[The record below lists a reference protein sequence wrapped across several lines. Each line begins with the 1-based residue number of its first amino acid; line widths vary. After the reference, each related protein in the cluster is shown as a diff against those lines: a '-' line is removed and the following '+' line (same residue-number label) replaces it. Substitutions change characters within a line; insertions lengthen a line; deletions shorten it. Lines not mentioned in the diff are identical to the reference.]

1 MKMKKKWNFNWLW
14 ILAIIFC
21 LHGMTVCAEGMGINV
36 TSTDVLLN
44 YENTSIVVATVANG
58 LPAGTELSAAA
69 VDNHIA
75 SVEWLQPETYGY
87 TYLKISANNVGETNV
102 MVCAKAN
109 PAICTAIHVKVDSI
123 VPTFTFTGSGNQVIG
138 GIGLTSSKAYDVTIT
153 NTQERGAFQVYFNGP
168 NGNKL
173 LANAIGSYSGT
184 VRLPAGDVFSNFTVT
199 SQGDWSIT
207 IKEVSGTSTSLLGG
221 TGDKVSGWFQGTGK
235 TANISIGNDANKG
248 AFTVWLYDS
257 YGNRKRLVNK
267 VGTYTGVVPVYLAS
281 NRMYYIEVISD
292 GNWVV
297 NFNQG
302 VDMANMSYL
311 Q

>member
-1 MKMKKKWNFNWLW
+1 MKKIFNFKWMLMVA
-14 ILAIIFC
+14 ILIC
-21 LHGMTVCAEGMGINV
+21 LQGMVACAEEGVGISV
-36 TSTDVLLN
+36 TSADVLLN
-44 YENTSIVVATVANG
+44 YENTSIVVAAVPNG
-58 LPAGTELSAAA
+58 LPAGIQLGAVA
-69 VDNHIA
+69 VDNKVVD
-75 SVEWLQPETYGY
+75 VEWIQPENYGY
-87 TYLKISANNVGETNV
+87 TYLKVSAKNVGETNV
-102 MVCAKAN
+102 LVYPVAN
-109 PAICTAIHVKVDSI
+109 PAMSTPIHVTVESI
-123 VPTFTFTGSGNQVIG
+123 VPTFTFTGTGNQVIG

-153 NTQERGAFQVYFNGP
+153 NTQEHGAFSVYFNGP

-184 VRLPAGDVFSNFTVT
+184 VRLPAGDVFSNFTVV

-221 TGDKVSGWFQGTGK
+221 SGDKVSGWFQGTGK

-248 AFTVWLYDS
+248 AFTVWLYDN

-267 VGTYTGVVPVYLAS
+267 VGTYTGVVSVYFAS
-281 NRMYYIEVISD
+281 NRMYYIEVVSD

-302 VDMANMSYL
+302 VDMADMSYL